1 MQKDLTVG
9 SPIKLIFTFAI
20 PIFIGLL
27 FQQFYSMV
35 DAIIVEKFVGL
46 KAYTGVGATGSLN
59 FLVLGFVSG
68 LGTGFCIPISQAY
81 GAKDFEA
88 VKKYYANALKLT
100 LIISIILG
108 VIVTFFLGDI
118 LYLLKTPQDIYSHAY
133 DYIMPIFAGMIGPF
147 LYNFLSS
154 LMRALGD
161 SKTPLYFLMF
171 SSLLNIGLDLLF
183 IINFGMGTFGA
194 GLATALSQVISGFLC
209 LILIL
214 KKYDILKFTPA
225 DFKLNKKY
233 TKKLLGIGIPMGLQ
247 FSITAIGSIIM
258 TFSVNILGSIY
269 VTAVTS
275 GSRIIMLTIQGLET
289 LGITMANFTAQNVG
303 AKKIERVEKGVKYSL
318 IIALVYSILC
328 FILVYFCSDFLIG
341 IFISDYDAA
350 LFNNITQYLLIN
362 VGFYFFVGALVILR
376 NSVQGAGYS
385 KLAMTVGIT
394 EMIARSVVGLVFVFS
409 IGYSAVLFSNPAAW
423 ISADIILIFMYRAVI
438 KDLKA
443 KYNTY

>member
-9 SPIKLIFTFAI
+9 SPIKLIFTFAV

-68 LGTGFCIPISQAY
+68 LATGFCIPVSQAY
-81 GAKDFEA
+81 GAKDFDT
-88 VKKYYANALKLT
+88 VKKYYANALILT
-100 LIISIILG
+100 VVISIVLG
-108 VIVTFFLGDI
+108 SIVTFFLDEI
-118 LYLLKTPQDIYSHAY
+118 LYLLKTPTDIYSHAY
-133 DYIMPIFAGMIGPF
+133 NYIMPIFAGMIGAF

-171 SSLLNIGLDLLF
+171 SSILNIVLDLVF
-183 IINFGMGTFGA
+183 IINFNMGTFGA
-194 GLATALSQVISGFLC
+194 GLATALSQIISGVLC
-209 LILIL
+209 LFLIL
-214 KKYDILKFTPA
+214 KKYDILKFDKS
-225 DFKLNKKY
+225 DFKLDKKY

-258 TFSVNILGSIY
+258 TFSVNTLGSIY

-289 LGITMANFTAQNVG
+289 LGITIANFTAQNVG
-303 AKKIERVEKGVKYSL
+303 AGKIDRVKMGVRYSTIIALIYSL
-318 IIALVYSILC
+318 IC
-328 FILVYFCSDFLIG
+328 FVVVYFCSDFLIS
-341 IFISDYDAA
+341 IFISDYDAI
-350 LFNNITQYLLIN
+350 LYQNITDYLLIN
-362 VGFYFFVGALVILR
+362 VGFYFFVGLLLILR
-376 NSVQGAGYS
+376 NAIQGAGYS
-385 KLAMTVGIT
+385 KLAMSVGIT
-394 EMIARSVVGLVFVFS
+394 EMIARSIVGLVFVFS
-409 IGYSAVLFSNPAAW
+409 IGYNAVLFSNPAAW
-423 ISADIILIFMYRAVI
+423 VSACVILIVMYKNVL
-438 KDLKA
+438 KDLDRR
-443 KYNTY
+443 YFNY